1 MCSQIA
7 KVAVENA
14 SYSFDDAFDY
24 AVPQELLSKVR
35 PGVRVL
41 VPFGNGN
48 KKRQGFVFALRQK
61 NTDKKLKAVAEVLD
75 ETPLLN
81 NELLRL
87 AVFLKEQTFCTLFEA
102 AKAMLPSGIGL
113 HFVLSYVLN
122 PAFEFENAV
131 LREAEQEAVRYLQ
144 EKAVYV
150 KREKI
155 LKDLGYKNDVLLLEE
170 MAKRGILLCNTD
182 TQRKIGDATV
192 KMARLSAFYYQF
204 IENAGKLTKKQKEV
218 TDFMETVGTASVKE
232 ICYFTGVTA
241 AVISTLAGKGILEF
255 FENEIFRRPKF
266 EKQSSVPT
274 PIQLTA
280 SQTKAFDGL
289 YGQLQQE
296 TAQTALLFGVT
307 GSGKTQI
314 YLRLIDE
321 VLKTDRGVIV
331 MVPEISLTP
340 QMLSIFYARYGS
352 AVAVFHSALSMG
364 ERLDEWKRV
373 KKGEAKIAL
382 GTRSAVFAPFE
393 KIGMIVMDEEQ
404 EHTYKSEMSP
414 RYHARDVARFRVK
427 NHNALLLLASA
438 TPSIESYARA
448 ATGQYALHT
457 LDARYGNA
465 VLPEVLCVDAKQCI
479 GQEGAY
485 LSEPLL
491 CELRENLQ
499 AGNQSILLLNRRGYN
514 TFAACN
520 SCGKVKTCPNC
531 SISLTYH
538 ARNKRLMCH
547 YCGYSEPFTDVC
559 GECGEHA
566 VAYSGFGTQRLE
578 DTLSEQ
584 LPEARI
590 LRLDTDTTSSRY
602 SFENSLKK
610 FTNGEYDIMV
620 GTQMV
625 AKGLDFPNVTLVGV
639 VSVDQM
645 LYNDDYKSAERTFDL
660 LTQVVGRAG
669 RGDKA
674 GKAIIQTAFPDNEV
688 VSLAKAQDFP
698 AFYEL
703 EMQIRKAMI
712 YPPYCDLCTIGFI
725 GLDEALTKSAAKTFL
740 DVLRTRHKAEYADLN
755 LIVLG
760 PIAPR
765 LAKVSG
771 KYRFRII
778 LKCRNSAR
786 LRAFVSEQLKDFS
799 KNTTYK
805 KVTVIADM
813 NPENIY

>member
-14 SYSFDDAFDY
+14 AYSFDDAFDY
-24 AVPQELLSKVR
+24 AVPQELLSKVL

-61 NTDKKLKAVAEVLD
+61 NTDKKLKAIAEVLD

-122 PAFEFENAV
+122 PAFEYENTV
-131 LREAEQEAVRYLQ
+131 LSEAEQEAVCYLQ

-155 LKDLGYKNDVLLLEE
+155 LKDLGYKNDVRLLEE

-192 KMARLSAFYYQF
+192 KMARLSAFYYSF

-274 PIQLTA
+274 PIHLTA
-280 SQTKAFDGL
+280 SQAKAFDGIHC
-289 YGQLQQE
+289 QLQQE

-373 KKGEAKIAL
+373 KNGEAKIAL

-393 KIGMIVMDEEQ
+393 KIGMIVIDEEQ

-414 RYHARDVARFRVK
+414 RFHARDAARFRVK

-448 ATGQYALHT
+448 VTGQYTLHT

-465 VLPEVLCVDAKQCI
+465 VLPEVLCVDAKQCL

-491 CELRENLQ
+491 CALRENLQ

-547 YCGYSEPFTDVC
+547 YCGYSEPFTDICSVC
-559 GECGEHA
+559 GAHA

-578 DTLSEQ
+578 DTLGEQ
-584 LPEARI
+584 LPDARI

-669 RGDKA
+669 RGNKA

-698 AFYEL
+698 AFYAL
-703 EMQIRKAMI
+703 EIQIRKAMI

-725 GLDEALTKSAAKTFL
+725 GLDEAMTKSAAKAFL

-778 LKCRNSAR
+778 IKCRNNAR

-799 KNTTYK
+799 KNMTYK

>member
-1 MCSQIA
+1 MYNQIA

-14 SYSFDDAFDY
+14 AYSFDDAFDY
-24 AVPQELLSKVR
+24 AIPQDLANKVQ

-48 KKRQGFVFALRQK
+48 KKRQGFVFALRQPK
-61 NTDKKLKAVAEVLD
+61 ADKKCKAIAEVLD
-75 ETPLLN
+75 DEPLLN

-113 HFVLSYVLN
+113 HFVLSYILN
-122 PAFEFENAV
+122 PAYAEEISTEDAAQQAV
-131 LREAEQEAVRYLQ
+131 VEYLR

-150 KREKI
+150 KRDKI
-155 LKDLGYKNDVLLLEE
+155 LKDLGYKKDTPLLET
-170 MAKRGILLCNTD
+170 MAKKGILLCNTD
-182 TQRKIGDATV
+182 AQRKIGDATV
-192 KMARLSAFYYQF
+192 KMARLTAFYF
-204 IENAGKLTKKQKEV
+204 EFADGAGKLTKKQKEV
-218 TDFMETVGTASVKE
+218 VAFLENVGTASVKE

-241 AVISTLAGKGILEF
+241 AVISTLVGKGIIEF

-266 EKQSSVPT
+266 EKQTSVKT
-274 PIQLTA
+274 PIHLTA
-280 SQTKAFDGL
+280 AQQSAFDGL
-289 YGQLQQE
+289 YSQLQAE
-296 TAQTALLFGVT
+296 SPKTALLFGVT

-314 YLRLIDE
+314 FLRLIDA
-321 VLKTDRGVIV
+321 VLKIDKGVIL

-340 QMLSIFYARYGS
+340 QMLSIFYERYGS
-352 AVAVFHSALSMG
+352 QVAVFHSALSMG

-393 KIGMIVMDEEQ
+393 NLGLIVMDEEQ

-414 RYHARDVARFRVK
+414 RYHARDVARFRAK

-438 TPSIESYARA
+438 TPSLESYARA
-448 ATGQYALHT
+448 KSGQYALYT
-457 LDARYGNA
+457 ITERYGNA
-465 VLPEVLCVDAKQCI
+465 VLPEVLTVSNTLSNTGIQLSDA
-479 GQEGAY
+479 
-485 LSEPLL
+485 LV
-491 CELRENLQ
+491 CELRETLK
-499 AGNQSILLLNRRGYN
+499 AGNQSILLLNRRGFN
-514 TFAACN
+514 TFAAC
-520 SCGKVKTCPNC
+520 SACGKVKTCPNC

-538 ARNKRLMCH
+538 ARNHRLMCH
-547 YCGYSEPFTDVC
+547 YCGYSEPFTDTC
-559 GECGEHA
+559 AECGTKS
-566 VAYSGFGTQRLE
+566 VQYSGFGTQRLE
-578 DTLSEQ
+578 DTISEL

-590 LRLDTDTTSSRY
+590 LRLDTDTTASRY

-610 FTNGEYDIMV
+610 FTNGAYDIMV

-688 VSLAKAQDFP
+688 IALAKAQDFP
-698 AFYEL
+698 AFYDL
-703 EMQIRKAMI
+703 EIQIRKAMI
-712 YPPYCDLCTIGFI
+712 YPPYCDLCTIGFV
-725 GLDEALTKSAAKTFL
+725 GTDELLTKAASRAFL
-740 DVLRTRHKAEYADLN
+740 ESLRTRHRAEYADVN

-771 KYRFRII
+771 KYRFRIV
-778 LKCRNSAR
+778 LKCHNNAR
-786 LRAFVSEQLKDFS
+786 LRALVSAQLKEFAR
-799 KNTTYK
+799 NNTYK
-805 KVTVIADM
+805 KVTAIADM